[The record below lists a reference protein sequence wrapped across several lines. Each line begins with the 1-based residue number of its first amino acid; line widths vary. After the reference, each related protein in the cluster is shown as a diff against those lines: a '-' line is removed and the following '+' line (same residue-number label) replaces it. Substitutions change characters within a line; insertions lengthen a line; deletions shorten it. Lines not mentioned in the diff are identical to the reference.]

1 MKHISYGLKMNKIIS
16 VFMVNAL
23 VISMLSMTGCGK
35 SFFGNSIESS
45 TESEVHFDTVMT
57 ITLYGKDKLQLEDC
71 IVKSFEEV
79 DVLENIFSAQAK
91 DSELYHINE
100 AIAQGET
107 AFQVSDE
114 IEEVLSCAMDVNE
127 KSDGALDVT
136 IGNLINLWG
145 IGTDHARVP
154 QDEEIQSALE
164 GTGCKYLSLD
174 TDTNTLTVTSD
185 KVQLNLGAIAKG
197 YAADRIENLI
207 LSINPEIVG
216 ILDFGG
222 NIITIGSKV
231 DGSNWNVGI
240 TDPLDSS
247 NVYGGLSVSDLSIVT
262 SGNYERFFEVD
273 GVKYPHIIDPETGY
287 PVENGLASVT
297 VESDDSAL
305 ADALTTALFVMGY
318 DKAVEFWRSGTYDFE
333 MALID
338 ENGKLYLTEGLKDQ
352 VKSYVQTEIIT
363 R

>member
-35 SFFGNSIESS
+35 SVFGNSIESS

-79 DVLENIFSAQAK
+79 DALENIFSAQAK

-107 AFQVSDE
+107 TFQVSDE

-222 NIITIGSKV
+222 NIITIGNKA

-262 SGNYERFFEVD
+262 SGNYERYFEQN
-273 GVKYPHIIDPETGY
+273 GVNYHHILDRNTGY
-287 PVENGLASVT
+287 PAENGVI
-297 VESDDSAL
+297 SATIIGKSSMEC
-305 ADALTTALFVMGY
+305 DAYSTAVFCLGLDRGMKLVNATDGI
-318 DKAVEFWRSGTYDFE
+318 ECI
-333 MALID
+333 LID
-338 ENGKLYLTEGLKDQ
+338 DNGGYHLSNGMAKYNFEK
-352 VKSYVQTEIIT
+352 K
-363 R
+363 

>member
-16 VFMVNAL
+16 VFMVKAL

-35 SFFGNSIESS
+35 SVFGNSIESS

-79 DVLENIFSAQAK
+79 DVLENVFSAQAK

-107 AFQVSDE
+107 TFQVSDE
-114 IEEVLSCAMDVNE
+114 IEEVLSCAIDVNE

-154 QDEEIQSALE
+154 QDE
-164 GTGCKYLSLD
+164 
-174 TDTNTLTVTSD
+174 DTNTLTVTSD
-185 KVQLNLGAIAKG
+185 KVQLNMGAIAKG
-197 YAADRIENLI
+197 YAADRIESLI

-222 NIITIGSKV
+222 NIITIGNKA

-240 TDPLDSS
+240 TDPLNSS

-262 SGNYERFFEVD
+262 SGNYERYFEQN
-273 GVKYPHIIDPETGY
+273 GVNYHHILDRNTGY
-287 PVENGLASVT
+287 PAENGVI
-297 VESDDSAL
+297 SATIIGKSSMEC
-305 ADALTTALFVMGY
+305 DAYSTAVFCLGLDRGMKLVNATEGI
-318 DKAVEFWRSGTYDFE
+318 ECI
-333 MALID
+333 LID
-338 ENGKLYLTEGLKDQ
+338 ENGGYHLSNGMAKYNFQK
-352 VKSYVQTEIIT
+352 K
-363 R
+363 